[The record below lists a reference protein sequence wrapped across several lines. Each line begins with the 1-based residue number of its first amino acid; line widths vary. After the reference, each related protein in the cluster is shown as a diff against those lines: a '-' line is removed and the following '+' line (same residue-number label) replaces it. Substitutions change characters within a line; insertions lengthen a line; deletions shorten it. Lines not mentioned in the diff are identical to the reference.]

1 MLTKR
6 TFFLTGLGLLMGYL
20 AAAQTPA
27 APASGGSNLLFGF
40 VLGLL
45 ALVALAV
52 VLTGAMV
59 SSQLRHRRQY
69 SAETPTDTTAAERG
83 VPAC

>member
-6 TFFLTGLGLLMGYL
+6 TFFLTGVGLLMGYL

-27 APASGGSNLLFGF
+27 ASASGSSNLLFGF

-59 SSQLRHRRQY
+59 SSQLKHRRQY
-69 SAETPTDTTAAERG
+69 SAETPTDTTASERG
-83 VPAC
+83 IPTC

>member
-27 APASGGSNLLFGF
+27 APAPDGPDFLFGF
-40 VLGLL
+40 VVGLLGL
-45 ALVALAV
+45 VAVAV

-59 SSQLRHRRQY
+59 SSQLKHRRQY
-69 SAETPTDTTAAERG
+69 SAETPTDTAASERG
-83 VPAC
+83 VPTC

>member
-6 TFFLTGLGLLMGYL
+6 IFLLTGLGLLMGYL
-20 AAAQTPA
+20 ATAQTPA
-27 APASGGSNLLFGF
+27 APASGGSSLLFSF

-45 ALVALAV
+45 VLVALAV

-59 SSQLRHRRQY
+59 SSQLKHRRQY
-69 SAETPTDTTAAERG
+69 SAETPNDTTASERG
-83 VPAC
+83 IPTC